1 MFVLAVKFKAAE
13 GKEKELVQ
21 LFSRVQAQ
29 VRQNEPDTLMYDLHH
44 KIDDPSEVFLYERY
58 KDRQA
63 CEVTHNSA
71 LYIKELRAELTNYLG
86 GATEVTQY
94 ETIELK
100 QE

>member
-21 LFSRVQAQ
+21 LLTKVQAQ
-29 VRQNEPDTLMYDLHH
+29 VRQNEPDTLMYDLHY
-44 KIDDPSEVFLYERY
+44 KIDDPTEVFLYERY

-63 CEVTHNSA
+63 CEITHRA
-71 LYIKELRAELTNYLG
+71 APYIKELRAALTNYLG
-86 GATEVTQY
+86 GAIEITQY

-100 QE
+100 

>member
-1 MFVLAVKFKAAE
+1 MLALTAKFKAAE

-21 LFSRVQAQ
+21 LLSEVQTK

-44 KIDDPSEVFLYERY
+44 KIDDPTKVFLYERY
-58 KDRQA
+58 KDREA
-63 CEVTHNSA
+63 CEITHRSA
-71 LYIKELRAELTNYLG
+71 PYIKELIAVLPNYLE

-100 QE
+100 